1 MFVGIAFLEVPLMPL
16 KWNELPI
23 IHLAAEILRR
33 SVQIVWISLLLAQ
46 ELVCH
51 AMFGFR
57 NT

>member
-23 IHLAAEILRR
+23 ILLAAEILRH
-33 SVQIVWISLLLAQ
+33 SVQNVWISLLLAQ

-51 AMFGFR
+51 AMFRFR